1 MQLFILLQLA
11 TILLTNS
18 FIKLPFQKKHCNLC
32 EYKAIFKLLQNNTLF
47 NKKNIHMDILSD
59 VTANDEK
66 WEDGE
71 IPWEFND
78 TQRITNNTNI
88 NPMLEGHNV
97 AFLFI

>member
-1 MQLFILLQLA
+1 MQLLVILQLV
-11 TILLTNS
+11 TILFTNS
-18 FIKLPFQKKHCNLC
+18 FIKTPFQKKHCNLC
-32 EYKAIFKLLQNNTLF
+32 EYKYIFKLLQNNTLF
-47 NKKNIHMDILSD
+47 NKKNIHMDSISHAD
-59 VTANDEK
+59 SDEK

-78 TQRITNNTNI
+78 TQIIKNNNIT